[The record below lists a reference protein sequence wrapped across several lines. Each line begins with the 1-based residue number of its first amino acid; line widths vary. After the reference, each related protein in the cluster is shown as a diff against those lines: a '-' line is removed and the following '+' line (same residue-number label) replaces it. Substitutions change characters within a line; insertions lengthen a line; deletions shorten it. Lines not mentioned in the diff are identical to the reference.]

1 MGDIEL
7 SETDKQAAIVKIQ
20 RYFEQELDQE
30 IGGFDAQFLLEFFA
44 KELGAVFY
52 NQGIY
57 DAQAA
62 FKDKLE
68 TLADTVLDL
77 EKPINSA

>member
-1 MGDIEL
+1 MADIDLTEI
-7 SETDKQAAIVKIQ
+7 DKKNAIVKIQ

-30 IGGFDAQFLLEFFA
+30 IGGFDAQFLLEFLA
-44 KELGAVFY
+44 RELGAVFY
-52 NQGIY
+52 NQGLY

-62 FKDKLE
+62 FKDKLD

-77 EKPINSA
+77 EKPVNLT